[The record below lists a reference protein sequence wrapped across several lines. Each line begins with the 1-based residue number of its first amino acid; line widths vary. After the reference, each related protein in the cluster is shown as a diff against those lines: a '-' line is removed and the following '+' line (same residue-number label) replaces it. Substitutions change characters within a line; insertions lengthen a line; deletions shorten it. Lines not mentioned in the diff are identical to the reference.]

1 MIRVKE
7 VSVIG
12 DDGEHLGT
20 IPTEEALSMAEDRD
34 MDLVEVAANSN
45 PPVCRIMDFGK
56 HKYKASKKAHEAK
69 KNQKIVHVKE
79 VKFRPN
85 TDQHDFDFK
94 LKHVQR
100 FLEAGDKAKVVIF
113 FKGREIVHRE
123 FGQRVLERV
132 AKQTEDIAVI
142 EQTAKQE
149 GRTLVMILAP
159 KSFKTKKGSPSKNPK
174 PAVEKTEV
182 KSEVK
187 TDAPKPAEVKAEVK
201 TDVPETQETSAEPST
216 EAVVPNNES

>member
-20 IPTEEALSMAEDRD
+20 IPTEEALSIAEDQG

-45 PPVCRIMDFGK
+45 PPVCRIMDYGK

-100 FLEAGDKAKVVIF
+100 FLENGDKAKVVIF

-123 FGQRVLERV
+123 FGQKVLERV
-132 AKQTEDIAVI
+132 AEQTEDIAVI
-142 EQTAKQE
+142 EQSAKQE

-159 KSFKTKKGSPSKNPK
+159 KSFKSKKGSQPKASK
-174 PAVEKTEV
+174 PAVDKTEEKTNAPEV
-182 KSEVK
+182 QKASEK
-187 TDAPKPAEVKAEVK
+187 T
-201 TDVPETQETSAEPST
+201 ST
-216 EAVVPNNES
+216 ETVVPNNES

>member
-45 PPVCRIMDFGK
+45 PPVCRIMDYGK

-100 FLEAGDKAKVVIF
+100 FLENGDKAKVVIF

-123 FGQRVLERV
+123 FGQKVLERV
-132 AKQTEDIAVI
+132 AEQTEDIAVI

-159 KSFKTKKGSPSKNPK
+159 KSFKTKKGSASKTSK
-174 PAVEKTEV
+174 PAVD
-182 KSEVK
+182 KSE
-187 TDAPKPAEVKAEVK
+187 EK
-201 TDVPETQETSAEPST
+201 TDVPETQAAPKKTSEETST
-216 EAVVPNNES
+216 EVVVPNNES

>member
-20 IPTEEALSMAEDRD
+20 IPTEEALSIAEDQG

-45 PPVCRIMDFGK
+45 PPVCRIMDYGK

-100 FLEAGDKAKVVIF
+100 FLENGDKAKVVIF

-123 FGQRVLERV
+123 FGQKVLERV
-132 AKQTEDIAVI
+132 AEQTEDIAVI
-142 EQTAKQE
+142 EQSAKQE

-159 KSFKTKKGSPSKNPK
+159 KSFKSKKGGQPKASK
-174 PAVEKTEV
+174 PAVDKTEEKTN
-182 KSEVK
+182 
-187 TDAPKPAEVKAEVK
+187 
-201 TDVPETQETSAEPST
+201 VPEASEKSST
-216 EAVVPNNES
+216 EAVVPNSES